1 MREPAPVVVI
11 ATGSSLPLPDPDEA
25 ALLSAL
31 RGRGAEVSVIP
42 WDASETEHAAPRVA
56 HADVV
61 VIRSTWNYVK
71 RRDLFVSW
79 ARAVEAAQ
87 VCLLNPAEVIA
98 WNTDKHYLREL
109 AEESVPVVPTRFIE
123 RGASRDEVS
132 GTLAECGWSDVVIK
146 PTVSAGSFAT
156 ERFQGDSLKE
166 AVSFAS
172 AQLDE
177 RAMMVQPYQ
186 PSVEAWGERSLV
198 FIEGEL
204 THATRKSPRFA
215 EGPLVVSGAVDVP
228 EDEQA
233 LARAVFAV
241 VGARFALPLLY
252 ARVDLVR
259 DERGAPRLME
269 LEATEPY
276 LMLDRSERALARLAD
291 GIVERARRARAS
303 RPVTPPETPPA

>member
-1 MREPAPVVVI
+1 M
-11 ATGSSLPLPDPDEA
+11 PDPDEA
-25 ALLSAL
+25 ALVAAL
-31 RGRGAEVSVIP
+31 QNRGAEVAVIP
-42 WDASETEHAAPRVA
+42 WDASETEHAAPRFA

-71 RRDLFVSW
+71 RRDLYVGW

-109 AEESVPVVPTRFIE
+109 AEEGVPVVPTRFIE

-132 GTLAECGWSDVVIK
+132 GTLAECGWSDVVVK

-156 ERFQGDSLKE
+156 ERFHAEALSE
-166 AVSFAS
+166 AVAFAA

-215 EGPLVVSGAVDVP
+215 EGPLVVSGAVEVP

-241 VGARFALPLLY
+241 VGTRFALPLLY

-276 LMLDRSERALARLAD
+276 LMLDRNPAALARLAD
-291 GIVERARRARAS
+291 GVVERALRARAA
-303 RPVTPPETPPA
+303 RLAAATVPGA